1 MSHPADRGTVVTL
14 SEGAFRIAVAR
25 GMEFA
30 CWPAPIEGEG
40 AGALVLGFAHPV
52 YGWMYFAIDAAS
64 SAKLAADLAAFAQEP
79 APLFEPGAG
88 SGPNGGLALGPPT
101 PAPG

>member
-1 MSHPADRGTVVTL
+1 MNHPADRGTVITL
-14 SEGAFRIAVAR
+14 PVGAFHIAVAR

-40 AGALVLGFAHPV
+40 DGALVLGFAHPV

-64 SAKLAADLAAFAQEP
+64 GAKLAADLAAFA
-79 APLFEPGAG
+79 A
-88 SGPNGGLALGPPT
+88 PPT
-101 PAPG
+101 PTTG